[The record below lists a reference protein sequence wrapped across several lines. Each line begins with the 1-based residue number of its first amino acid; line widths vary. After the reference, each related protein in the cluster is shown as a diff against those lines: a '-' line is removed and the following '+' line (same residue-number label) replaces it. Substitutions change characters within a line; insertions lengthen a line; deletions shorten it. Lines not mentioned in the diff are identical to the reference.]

1 MKSILKEIY
10 DAYSKIIEILK
21 EATKEII
28 IIDSYADKTTLD
40 IIRNLEVEVTLIIN
54 ERSKLTKLDIEK
66 YNEQYTNLKLIYDNT
81 FHDRYFILDKTIVY
95 HSGTSINNAG
105 SKTFSINRLEDEF
118 LIKKLI
124 EKIKKETEHISTI

>member
-54 ERSKLTKLDIEK
+54 ERSRLTKLDIEK
-66 YNEQYTNLKLIYDNT
+66 YNEQYTNLELIYDNT
-81 FHDRYFILDKTIVY
+81 FHDRYFILDKKIIY

-105 SKTFSINRLEDEF
+105 SKTFSINRLEDE
-118 LIKKLI
+118 LVINSIINNLN
-124 EKIKKETEHISTI
+124 EKGV